1 MLCLKAAEQVLRKNP
16 NHADTQAMKA
26 LIISNQGQQKE
37 AFALAKT
44 ALNNNM
50 KSHVCWH
57 VYGLLYRAEK
67 NFDESIKAYKF
78 ALRLDPESA
87 PIQRDLAHLQ
97 IQMRDFQGYIQSRR
111 NMLQQKPGFRQNWTA
126 LAVAHHLAGNLEDA
140 ENVLTT
146 YEDTLK
152 QKPTRADMEHWEAI
166 LYKNYIIAESGDYE
180 KALEHLDAVGKKS
193 PDVLGV
199 MEMRADYLLK
209 LGRKADA
216 ADAYAA
222 LLDRNPDDSAY
233 YDKLISA
240 KGFAEGDEAAMKEIY
255 EIWSTKFPRSDVP
268 RRRPLDFLS
277 GDAFRDAADSYLQRM
292 LRKGVPSTFANIKHL
307 YLDRSKLEIIQ
318 ELVERYLK
326 EDVQPQMNGSAESS
340 SEDEASRFHC
350 SALYFLAQHHNFHMS
365 RDLSKAL
372 KYIDEALQIDQKSVD
387 FHQTKAR
394 TLKYFGAIP
403 EAMEIVEKARS
414 LDERDR
420 AINTKCAKYQLRN
433 DQNEKALDTMSKFT
447 RNETAGGPLGDLHDM
462 QCIWYLTE
470 DGQSYLRQ
478 RRLGLALK
486 RLHAAFN
493 VFDIWQEDQ
502 FDFHNFSLRKGMIRA
517 YIDMLRWEDRLR
529 DHPFYTKVAVS
540 AVSAYILLHDSPDLV
555 HGPIPNGVNGVG
567 QDAQANAAERKKA
580 VKKAKKEQQK
590 LEKVEA
596 DKKEALRT
604 SKSAP
609 KATDGEVQKDDPDP
623 FGKALVETKEPLQD
637 AMKFLTPLLDLNPE
651 SIKAQC
657 VGFEVYIR
665 RRKYLLALKCLL
677 ALHAIDPQNPTL
689 HVQSYNLSK
698 ILNNDPNRAS
708 SKLAQIISTEG
719 KTLLPEDNKLVEWNN
734 NFLNHHRSS
743 TSHIQAGLRVRA
755 LIGKEAK
762 ATNEKDLLEALLL
775 DTTSMEEASDGLELL
790 NEWGSPKEVKERYR
804 SSAAER
810 WSRASIFQAKQIE
823 IQ

>member
-1 MLCLKAAEQVLRKNP
+1 LDVGLKAAEQVLRKNP

-37 AFALAKT
+37 AFALAKL

-97 IQMRDFQGYIQSRR
+97 IQMRDYQGYIQSRK

-140 ENVLTT
+140 EIVLTT

-152 QKPTRADMEHWEAI
+152 QKPTRADMEHWEAV
-166 LYKNYIIAESGDYE
+166 LYKNYIIAESGDHG

-209 LGRKADA
+209 LGKNTDA
-216 ADAYAA
+216 AEAYAA
-222 LLDRNPDDSAY
+222 LLDRNPDNSAY
-233 YDKLISA
+233 YDALILS
-240 KGFAEGDEAAMKEIY
+240 KGLEKGDEAAMKELY
-255 EIWSTKFPRSDVP
+255 EIWAAKFPRSDVP

-277 GDAFRDAADSYLQRM
+277 GDAFRNAADSYLQRM

-307 YLDRSKLEIIQ
+307 YTDRSKLEIVQ
-318 ELVERYLK
+318 GLVERYAK
-326 EDVQPQMNGSAESS
+326 GDTQPQMNGSANASPAADS
-340 SEDEASRFHC
+340 SRFHS
-350 SALYFLAQHHNFHMS
+350 SALYFLAQHYNSHLS

-372 KYIDEALQIDQKSVD
+372 QCIDEAIESDPKSVD

-394 TLKYFGAIP
+394 TLKYLGAMP
-403 EAMEIVEKARS
+403 EATEMMEKARS
-414 LDERDR
+414 FDERDR

-433 DQNEKALDTMSKFT
+433 DQNERALETMSKFT

-478 RRLGLALK
+478 RKLGLALK
-486 RLHAAFN
+486 RFHAAFN
-493 VFDIWQEDQ
+493 VFEIWQEDQ

-517 YIDMLRWEDRLR
+517 YIDMLRWEDGLR
-529 DHPFYTKVAVS
+529 DHPFYARLANS
-540 AVSAYILLHDSPDLV
+540 AVSAYVLLYDSPDLV
-555 HGPIPNGVNGVG
+555 HGPIPNGVNGDG
-567 QDAQANAAERKKA
+567 QNAQANAAERKKA
-580 VKKAKKEQQK
+580 VKKAKKEQQR
-590 LEKVEA
+590 LEKAEA

-604 SKSAP
+604 TKSIAKSA
-609 KATDGEVQKDDPDP
+609 DGEAKQEDPDP
-623 FGKALVETKEPLQD
+623 LGKVLVETKEPLQD
-637 AMKFLTPLLDLNPE
+637 AMKFLTPLLDLNPGNIE
-651 SIKAQC
+651 AQC
-657 VGFEVYIR
+657 MGFEVYFR
-665 RRKYLLALKCLL
+665 RRE
-677 ALHAIDPQNPTL
+677 
-689 HVQSYNLSK
+689 S
-698 ILNNDPNRAS
+698 
-708 SKLAQIISTEG
+708 
-719 KTLLPEDNKLVEWNN
+719 
-734 NFLNHHRSS
+734 
-743 TSHIQAGLRVRA
+743 LRR
-755 LIGKEAK
+755 
-762 ATNEKDLLEALLL
+762 
-775 DTTSMEEASDGLELL
+775 
-790 NEWGSPKEVKERYR
+790 P
-804 SSAAER
+804 
-810 WSRASIFQAKQIE
+810 
-823 IQ
+823 